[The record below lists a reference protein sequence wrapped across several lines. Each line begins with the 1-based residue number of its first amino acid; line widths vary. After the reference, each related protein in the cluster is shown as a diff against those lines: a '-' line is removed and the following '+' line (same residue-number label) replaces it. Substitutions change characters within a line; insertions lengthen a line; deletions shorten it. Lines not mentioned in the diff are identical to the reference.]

1 MPRTSWSQGQ
11 GLWTWREAE
20 KECLWFC
27 HLQTVRVSWT
37 PGDYQGL
44 FSTLLLPY
52 DPQLTH
58 SQARSIQFLSASLN
72 CPHKFPRCTYFS
84 PDAKHAGTSS
94 SPGAHTHTHSRAP
107 FILETAITNSIC
119 GTVCPW
125 LFFLW
130 LTNRCPSLAPLS
142 DLQMSASRLA
152 PEPVTSQHL

>member
-1 MPRTSWSQGQ
+1 MALSPADTWGLPRPV
-11 GLWTWREAE
+11 LN
-20 KECLWFC
+20 
-27 HLQTVRVSWT
+27 T
-37 PGDYQGL
+37 PFAL
-44 FSTLLLPY
+44 RN
-52 DPQLTH
+52 PQLTH
-58 SQARSIQFLSASLN
+58 LQARCIQFLSASLN

-94 SPGAHTHTHSRAP
+94 SPGAHTHSQAP

-130 LTNRCPSLAPLS
+130 LTNRCPLLAPLS

-152 PEPVTSQHL
+152 PEPVTSLHL